1 MDYTEVANMR
11 IKKITQQ
18 YRRDFQAIYE
28 CHCGHTQTGSGYD
41 DEYFHNEVIPA
52 MKCEKCGQTNADC
65 PNTYRPLATKYA
77 EGVQV

>member
-1 MDYTEVANMR
+1 MDYMGVTKMK

-41 DEYFHNEVIPA
+41 DEYFHNKVIPA
-52 MKCEKCGQTNADC
+52 MKCEKCGQTSKDSKEE
-65 PNTYRPLATKYA
+65 YRPLAPKYA